1 MKLELKEFIEA
12 TRLLHE
18 RRDRGGV
25 KRTRLMLR
33 LRPHSHSKTFIIK
46 CTDGR
51 TTYTTS
57 VSHQGQLKLVE
68 NLVQDFVTG
77 CTADS
82 VVPKPTHAEG
92 EAPAPGSLS
101 PPPPPAVSVPQS
113 NPNPSGGKGGKKG
126 KRGKR

>member
-1 MKLELKEFIEA
+1 MKLELSEFIQA
-12 TRLLHE
+12 SRALHE

-33 LRPHSHSKTFIIK
+33 LRPHSHTKTFVMK

-68 NLVQDFVTG
+68 SLVQDFVST

-82 VVPKPTHAEG
+82 TPVKTNNPEV
-92 EAPAPGSLS
+92 EAPSS
-101 PPPPPAVSVPQS
+101 QQPPAVSTPQNNT
-113 NPNPSGGKGGKKG
+113 NPNNAKGGKKK